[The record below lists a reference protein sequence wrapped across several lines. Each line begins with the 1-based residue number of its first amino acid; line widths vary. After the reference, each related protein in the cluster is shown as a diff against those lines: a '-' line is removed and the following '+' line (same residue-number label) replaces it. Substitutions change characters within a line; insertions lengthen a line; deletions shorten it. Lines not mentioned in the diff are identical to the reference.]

1 MSQKKP
7 KVKAPRKAQIERDW
21 TAERDARCIPVVMEI
36 IKLWASMPKAPIN
49 SESDGISMS
58 KQECYEIY
66 FDLNKKINEILIA
79 NDVDITSDMEYIWQC
94 LSEICAVTKTVVDA
108 SLKKNDSILQDAIFG
123 VKEGEP
129 ALYKVGKLGKM
140 IEKKEKIVEAI
151 DAILAEEPVTPVM

>member
-7 KVKAPRKAQIERDW
+7 KVKEPRKAQIERDW

-36 IKLWASMPKAPIN
+36 IKLWAQMPKAPIN
-49 SESDGISMS
+49 SDTMS
-58 KQECYEIY
+58 KPECYEIY
-66 FDLNKKINEILIA
+66 FDLNKKINDILIV

-94 LSEICAVTKTVVDA
+94 LSEIGAVTKTVVDA

-140 IEKKEKIVEAI
+140 IENKEKIVEAI
-151 DAILAEEPVTPVM
+151 DAILAEETNTPVM